1 MSVLQLRRDMVVVE
15 EEPAVEIETPFPLRT
30 IDAEVTD
37 VTDIEEVD
45 ADDDERPR
53 KSFFQVVRWWFN
65 VAAVAVAILVY
76 PVGIM
81 MASDVGDSRITS
93 MVDRTKWTAPWA
105 GGAAMI
111 LERHFGELGWASD
124 SPSWAPMAR
133 LTGKP
138 AFQTAMAS
146 AMGEFVGLVHTQI
159 TAAGQDDPDLAA
171 AARLVSAS
179 STGVQL
185 RAARDALVN
194 YDRRMRRRSTAPS
207 STPAQLA
214 GQLALIE
221 TWAAKSQT
229 EIAASAAVLGGSPI
243 DDQATRAVYAAK
255 GRAMAAWVFLD
266 TMHWPDNTKAAAAR
280 STALEAWRTAAQFH
294 PLVVLNGS
302 PDGSLLGNHAVAM
315 GFLVTQA
322 QKATQDFIAA
332 VEAPA
337 AAPGIAN
344 NAAPMSVLK

>member
-37 VTDIEEVD
+37 IEEID
-45 ADDDERPR
+45 EGHDERPR

-65 VAAVAVAILVY
+65 VAAVAIAILAY
-76 PVGIM
+76 PAGIV

-105 GGAAMI
+105 GAAAVLM
-111 LERHFGELGWASD
+111 ERHFGALGWASD

-146 AMGEFVGLVHTQI
+146 AIGEFVGLVHTQV

-179 STGVQL
+179 STSVQL

-243 DDQATRAVYAAK
+243 DDEATRAVYAAK

-266 TMHWPDNTKAAAAR
+266 TMQWSDNTKAAAAR

-302 PDGSLLGNHAVAM
+302 PDGSLFGNHAVAM
-315 GFLVTQA
+315 GFLVNQA

-337 AAPGIAN
+337 AAPGMA